1 MKKAIVT
8 LMSIMMM
15 LIAVMGLAAC
25 GGKDDKPEKYDV
37 AIKVANN
44 YGKEWIFTP
53 DIDELYYEFE
63 YTGEEMTFGIDAYYV
78 YDAPQA
84 GDRWLNCAG
93 ASVNYFHSRLGY
105 RSLEG
110 TTPHVDSVLEKG
122 DYCYTVHADG
132 NSSWNYRTVRL
143 YITVK

>member
-1 MKKAIVT
+1 MKKVIVT
-8 LMSIMMM
+8 LVSIMMM

-93 ASVNYFHSRLGY
+93 ASVNYFFGSYWYKSPDGEYGDTRIIM
-105 RSLEG
+105 
-110 TTPHVDSVLEKG
+110 EKG
-122 DYCYTVHADG
+122 EYSIQYRTR
-132 NSSWNYRTVRL
+132 NSSWNNRSVIL

>member
-44 YGKEWIFTP
+44 FGKEWIFTP

-93 ASVNYFHSRLGY
+93 ASENYFFGSY
-105 RSLEG
+105 WYKSPEG
-110 TTPHVDSVLEKG
+110 EYGDTRIIMEKG
-122 DYCYTVHADG
+122 EYSIQYITQ
-132 NSSWNYRTVRL
+132 NSSWNNRSVIL

>member
-1 MKKAIVT
+1 MKKVIVT
-8 LMSIMMM
+8 LVSIMMM

-44 YGKEWIFTP
+44 FGKEWIFTP

-63 YTGEEMTFGIDAYYV
+63 YTGEEMTFGVDAYYV

-93 ASVNYFHSRLGY
+93 ASVNYFGGGSPLFTSPTGEQY
-105 RSLEG
+105 STEIIK
-110 TTPHVDSVLEKG
+110 EKG
-122 DYCYTVHADG
+122 EYVIPFNTR
-132 NSSWNYRTVRL
+132 NTEWNYRRINL
-143 YITVK
+143 YVIIK

>member
-1 MKKAIVT
+1 MKKVIVT
-8 LMSIMMM
+8 LMSIMIM

-93 ASVNYFHSRLGY
+93 ASVNYFGGGSPLFTSPTGEQY
-105 RSLEG
+105 STEIIK
-110 TTPHVDSVLEKG
+110 EKG
-122 DYCYTVHADG
+122 EYVIPFNTR
-132 NSSWNYRTVRL
+132 NTEWNYRRINL
-143 YITVK
+143 YVIIK

>member
-1 MKKAIVT
+1 MKKVIVT
-8 LMSIMMM
+8 LMSIMIM

-25 GGKDDKPEKYDV
+25 GEKNDKPEKYDV

-53 DIDELYYEFE
+53 DIDEMYYEFE
-63 YTGEEMTFGIDAYYV
+63 YTGEEMAIGVDAYYV

-93 ASVNYFHSRLGY
+93 ASINYFSGSWGY
-105 RSLEG
+105 KNPEG
-110 TTPHVDSVLEKG
+110 KNESVHSVLERG
-122 DYCYTVHADG
+122 DYCYTIYTRQT
-132 NSSWNYRTVRL
+132 SWNNRTIRL

>member
-1 MKKAIVT
+1 MKKVIVT
-8 LMSIMMM
+8 LMSIMIM

-63 YTGEEMTFGIDAYYV
+63 YTGEEMAVGVDAYYV

-93 ASVNYFHSRLGY
+93 ASENYFFGSY
-105 RSLEG
+105 WYKSPEG
-110 TTPHVDSVLEKG
+110 EYGDTRIIMEKG
-122 DYCYTVHADG
+122 EYSIQYRTR
-132 NSSWNYRTVRL
+132 NSSWNNRSIIL

>member
-8 LMSIMMM
+8 LVSIMMM

-93 ASVNYFHSRLGY
+93 ASVNYFFGSYWYKSPDGEYGDTRIIM
-105 RSLEG
+105 
-110 TTPHVDSVLEKG
+110 EKG
-122 DYCYTVHADG
+122 EYSIQYRTR
-132 NSSWNYRTVRL
+132 NSSWNNRSVIL